1 MKRSLPALKRPARY
15 RLLGLAALLAL
26 GGCVWPMDPVPTWD
40 FIFRGTVRRSDTG
53 TPVPGAQVQVRL
65 AHPNEPNPDARTVQG
80 QTDASGR
87 FDLRRHERTRTA
99 PANATVTVTPPAGSG
114 LAAQTVGGNMPQVFE
129 ITRDDRTVTY
139 EADFTLSP

>member
-1 MKRSLPALKRPARY
+1 MRHLHRTGGRPAPL
-15 RLLGLAALLAL
+15 RLPVLAALLVL
-26 GGCVWPMDPVPTWD
+26 GGCVWPMDPVPEWD

-53 TPVPGAQVQVRL
+53 APVPGAQVQVRL
-65 AHPNEPNPDARTVQG
+65 AHPDDPNPDARTLQG

-87 FDLRRHERTRTA
+87 FDLRRHERTRAT
-99 PANATVTVTPPAGSG
+99 PPNATVTVTPPAGSG

-129 ITRDDRTVTY
+129 ITRDDQTVTY